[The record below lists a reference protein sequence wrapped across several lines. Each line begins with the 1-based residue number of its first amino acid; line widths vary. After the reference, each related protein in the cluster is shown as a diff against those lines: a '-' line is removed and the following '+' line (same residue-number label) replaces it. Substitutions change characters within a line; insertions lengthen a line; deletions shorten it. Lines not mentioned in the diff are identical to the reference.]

1 MSVVNSYYNGVN
13 LCCRVRLYIIGR
25 FLHCGTYL
33 CVIGIISILW
43 GKSGH
48 CGASLF
54 IVSIMRH
61 FCSIWCKTE
70 FLCKPMC
77 NTNIA

>member
-1 MSVVNSYYNGVN
+1 MSVVNSYYSGVS
-13 LCCRVRLYIIGR
+13 LRCRVRLYIIRR

-33 CVIGIISILW
+33 CVIGNISILW

-54 IVSIMRH
+54 IVSA
-61 FCSIWCKTE
+61 
-70 FLCKPMC
+70 L
-77 NTNIA
+77 